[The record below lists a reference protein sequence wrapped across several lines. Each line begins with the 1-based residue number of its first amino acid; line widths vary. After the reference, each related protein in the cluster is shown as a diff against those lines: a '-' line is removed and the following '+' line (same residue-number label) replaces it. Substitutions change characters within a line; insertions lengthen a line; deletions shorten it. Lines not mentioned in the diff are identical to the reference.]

1 MSIFKLGF
9 ALIATFLGGIAAF
22 VGAAVTYLALKS
34 GEISVSMTQ
43 GASAVGHVARRASEP
58 QQFWN
63 DLTWFGLVPL
73 VVGSIVAWFSWRS
86 LKG

>member
-34 GEISVSMTQ
+34 GEISVSVVQ
-43 GASAVGHVARRASEP
+43 GASAVGHVARRATEP
-58 QQFWN
+58 QQYWT
-63 DLTWFGLVPL
+63 DLTWFGLAPL
-73 VVGSIVAWFSWRS
+73 VLGAAIAWYSWQS
-86 LKG
+86 LKR